1 MKKLIPVFLMMISFS
16 CAEKEKAIHT
26 DESTS
31 TYAANNHSYSN
42 IHEINSTHIHLDLD
56 VDFETKTIQGV
67 ARHTMNNKGT
77 NKAIFDTKRLDI
89 QKVTLGVDEIETTF
103 SLGEYDSI
111 LGSPLVVDISEED
124 TLIHIYYSTHS
135 ESEALGWMDASLTH
149 DKKYPFLYTQG
160 EAILTRSWIPNQDL
174 PENRITYSAN
184 VQVPVGMMA
193 VMSATN
199 PTETNDTGKYSFT
212 MKQPVPSYLIA
223 LAVGELEFA
232 PLDHMSGVYAEPDIL
247 EAAKQELQS
256 IPQMIHSAEELYGA
270 YLWER
275 FDVLFLPYSFPFGG
289 MENPRLTFATPTILA
304 GDGSLLSLIAHE
316 LAHSWSG
323 NLVTMANW
331 DDFWLNEGFTVY
343 FENRIMEKV
352 EGKEIAD
359 MLMLINYQELE
370 WTVNNFMNLGF
381 EEETHLKLDLE
392 GRDPDDGMTDIAY
405 NKGAFFLMALEE
417 AVGREVFD
425 EFLLN
430 YFNTHKFQSITTEN
444 FVKYLNEH
452 LIEKNNVNFNVD
464 EWIYGP
470 GIPSNITKIE
480 SPRFAEIQELA
491 IEIQQGAKLPKDL
504 KREDKITQEWIAFI
518 RAFQGNLSADKMRKI
533 DEQLHFRDSD
543 NSEIMTEWFVLGIK
557 NEYTELRPD
566 IEAFL
571 TKVGRRKFLEP
582 LYAAMRDQSEESRE
596 WALKVY
602 QKARPNYHAIS
613 YLTIDK
619 MLGL

>member
-1 MKKLIPVFLMMISFS
+1 MRKILPVFLMMIAFS
-16 CAEKEKAIHT
+16 CNEKKDNTHT
-26 DESTS
+26 KESNI
-31 TYAANNHSYSN
+31 TYVVNNHSYSN
-42 IHEINSTHIHLDLD
+42 IEEINSTHIHLDLN
-56 VDFETKTIQGV
+56 VDFDSKTIQGV
-67 ARHTMNNKGT
+67 ARHTMNNKGA
-77 NKAIFDTKRLDI
+77 NKAIFDIKKLDI
-89 QKVTLGVDEIETTF
+89 HKVTLGTEELETTF
-103 SLGEYDSI
+103 IIGDYDSI
-111 LGSPLVVDISEED
+111 LGSPLVIDISQKD
-124 TLIHIYYSTHS
+124 TLINIYYSTHS

-149 DKKYPFLYTQG
+149 DKKFPFLYTQG

-174 PENRITYSAN
+174 PENRITYYADI
-184 VQVPVGMMA
+184 QVPVGMMA
-193 VMSATN
+193 VMSASN
-199 PTETNDTGKYSFT
+199 PTETNDTGEYSFT

-232 PLDHMSGVYAEPDIL
+232 PLDYMSGVYAEPDIL
-247 EAAKQELQS
+247 EAAKKELQS
-256 IPQMIHSAEELYGA
+256 IPRMIHSAEELYGE

-370 WTVNNFMNLGF
+370 WTINRFMDEGL
-381 EEETHLKLDLE
+381 EVETHLKLNLE
-392 GRDPDDGMTDIAY
+392 DRNPDDGMTDIAY

-417 AVGREVFD
+417 AVGRENFD
-425 EFLLN
+425 KFLLD
-430 YFNTHKFQSITTEN
+430 YFNTHKFQSITTET
-444 FVKYLNEH
+444 FVEYLNEN
-452 LIEKNNVNFNVD
+452 LIDKYNLNFNID

-470 GIPSNITKIE
+470 GTPSNITQIE
-480 SPRFAEIQELA
+480 SPRFATIQDLA
-491 IEIQQGAKLPKDL
+491 LEIQQGAELPKDL

-518 RAFQGNLSADKMRKI
+518 RAFKGNLSVEKMKEI
-533 DEQLHFRDSD
+533 DAQLHFRDSQ
-543 NSEIMTEWFVLGIK
+543 NAEIMAEWFVLGIQ
-557 NEYTELRPD
+557 NEYAELRPD

-571 TKVGRRKFLEP
+571 IKVGRRKFLEP
-582 LYAAMRDQSEESRE
+582 LYIAMRDQSEESNK
-596 WALKVY
+596 WALEVY
-602 QKARPNYHAIS
+602 KKARPNYHAIS
-613 YLTIDK
+613 YLTIDN

>member
-1 MKKLIPVFLMMISFS
+1 MRKILPVFLMMIAFS
-16 CAEKEKAIHT
+16 CNEKKDNTHT
-26 DESTS
+26 KESNI
-31 TYAANNHSYSN
+31 TYVVNNHSYSN
-42 IHEINSTHIHLDLD
+42 IEEINSTHIHLDLD
-56 VDFETKTIQGV
+56 VDFDSKTIQGV
-67 ARHTMNNKGT
+67 ARHTMNNKGA
-77 NKAIFDTKRLDI
+77 NKAIFDIKKLDI
-89 QKVTLGVDEIETTF
+89 HKVTLGTEELETTF
-103 SLGEYDSI
+103 IIGDYDSI
-111 LGSPLVVDISEED
+111 LGSPLVIDISQKD
-124 TLIHIYYSTHS
+124 TLINIYYSTHS

-149 DKKYPFLYTQG
+149 DKKFPFLYTQG

-174 PENRITYSAN
+174 PENRITYSADI
-184 VQVPVGMMA
+184 QVPVGMMA
-193 VMSATN
+193 VMSASN
-199 PTETNDTGKYSFT
+199 PTETNDTGEYSFT

-232 PLDHMSGVYAEPDIL
+232 PLDYMSGVYAEPDIL
-247 EAAKQELQS
+247 EAAKKELQS
-256 IPQMIHSAEELYGA
+256 IPRMIHSAEELYGE

-370 WTVNNFMNLGF
+370 WTINRFMDEGL
-381 EEETHLKLDLE
+381 EVETHLKLNLE
-392 GRDPDDGMTDIAY
+392 DRNPDDGMTDIAY

-417 AVGREVFD
+417 AVGRENFD
-425 EFLLN
+425 KFLLD
-430 YFNTHKFQSITTEN
+430 YFNAHKFQSITTET
-444 FVKYLNEH
+444 FVEYLNKN
-452 LIEKNNVNFNVD
+452 LIDKHNLDFNID

-470 GIPSNITKIE
+470 GTPSNITQIE
-480 SPRFAEIQELA
+480 SPRFAAIQDLA
-491 IEIQQGAKLPKDL
+491 LEIQQGAELPKDL

-518 RAFQGNLSADKMRKI
+518 RAFKGNLSVEKMKEI
-533 DEQLHFRDSD
+533 DAQLHFRDSQ
-543 NSEIMTEWFVLGIK
+543 NAEIMAEWFVLGIQ
-557 NEYTELRPD
+557 NEYAELRPD

-571 TKVGRRKFLEP
+571 IKVGRRKFLEP
-582 LYAAMRDQSEESRE
+582 LYTAMRDQSEESNK
-596 WALKVY
+596 WALEVY
-602 QKARPNYHAIS
+602 KKARPNYHAIS
-613 YLTIDK
+613 YLTIDN

>member
-1 MKKLIPVFLMMISFS
+1 MRKILPVFLMMIAFS
-16 CAEKEKAIHT
+16 CNEKKDNTHT
-26 DESTS
+26 KESNI
-31 TYAANNHSYSN
+31 TYVVNNHSYSN
-42 IHEINSTHIHLDLD
+42 IEEINSTHIHLDLN
-56 VDFETKTIQGV
+56 VDFDSKTIQGV
-67 ARHTMNNKGT
+67 ARHTMNNKGA
-77 NKAIFDTKRLDI
+77 NKAIFDIKKLDI
-89 QKVTLGVDEIETTF
+89 HKVTLGTEELETTF
-103 SLGEYDSI
+103 IIGDYDSI
-111 LGSPLVVDISEED
+111 LGSPLVIDISQKD
-124 TLIHIYYSTHS
+124 TLINIYYSTHS

-149 DKKYPFLYTQG
+149 DKKFPFLYTQG

-174 PENRITYSAN
+174 PENRITYYADI
-184 VQVPVGMMA
+184 QVPVGMMA
-193 VMSATN
+193 VMSASN
-199 PTETNDTGKYSFT
+199 PTETNDTGEYSFT

-232 PLDHMSGVYAEPDIL
+232 PLDYMSGVYAEPDIL
-247 EAAKQELQS
+247 EAAKKELQS
-256 IPQMIHSAEELYGA
+256 IPRMIHSAEELYGE

-370 WTVNNFMNLGF
+370 WTINRFMDEGL
-381 EEETHLKLDLE
+381 EVETHLKLNLE
-392 GRDPDDGMTDIAY
+392 DRNPDDGMTDIAY

-417 AVGREVFD
+417 AVGRENFD
-425 EFLLN
+425 KFLLD
-430 YFNTHKFQSITTEN
+430 YFNTHKFQSITTET
-444 FVKYLNEH
+444 FVEYLNEN
-452 LIEKNNVNFNVD
+452 LIDKYNLNFNID

-470 GIPSNITKIE
+470 GTPSNITQIE
-480 SPRFAEIQELA
+480 SPRFATIQDLA
-491 IEIQQGAKLPKDL
+491 LEIQQGAELPKDL

-518 RAFQGNLSADKMRKI
+518 RAFKGNLSVEKMKEI
-533 DEQLHFRDSD
+533 DAQLHFRDSQ
-543 NSEIMTEWFVLGIK
+543 NAEIMAEWFVLGIQ
-557 NEYTELRPD
+557 NEYAELRPD

-571 TKVGRRKFLEP
+571 IKVGRRKFLEP
-582 LYAAMRDQSEESRE
+582 LYTAMRDQSEESNK
-596 WALKVY
+596 WALEVY
-602 QKARPNYHAIS
+602 KKARPNYHAIS
-613 YLTIDK
+613 YLTIDN